1 MSEKVLPPDQDQRQ
15 KIVEQLD
22 QTMLVEAAAGT
33 GKTTGMLARMVGLI
47 REGLCPVDTLAAV
60 TFTRKAAAELRTRFQ
75 VQLERAAREATGVES
90 ERLLVAVAGVERC
103 FIGTIHSFCARLLR
117 ERPIEAGVDLAFQEL
132 DDELDDQLRASAWS
146 DFTNRLI
153 VEDDARLDQLQ
164 ELGLQLD
171 QLQAG
176 FFRFADF
183 SDVQQWDAPEVE
195 LGDLTDAMRALE
207 AYVIHMEALVPGFP
221 ADRGNDKVMNRYEQI
236 VRLARNRDLQ
246 QSAQFME
253 ILALFTAKPKW
264 VLSAWPGGADQAR
277 VERDRWGSFY
287 EELVQPLRNRWLAR
301 RYRLVIDLLQGAV
314 REYDQARQAS
324 GRLNYQDLLMKA
336 SSLLQD
342 KPQVRRYFR
351 SRFTHLLV
359 DEFQD
364 TDPIQAEVMMFLTAG
379 DVAEQDWRKCQ
390 PVPGSLF
397 VVGDPKQSIYRFRRA
412 DILTYN
418 QVKEIIAVS

>member
-132 DDELDDQLRASAWS
+132 DDELDDQLRSSAWS

-153 VEDDARLDQLQ
+153 VENDTRLDQLQ

-171 QLQAG
+171 QL
-176 FFRFADF
+176 FL
-183 SDVQQWDAPEVE
+183 VE
-195 LGDLTDAMRALE
+195 
-207 AYVIHMEALVPGFP
+207 
-221 ADRGNDKVMNRYEQI
+221 
-236 VRLARNRDLQ
+236 
-246 QSAQFME
+246 
-253 ILALFTAKPKW
+253 
-264 VLSAWPGGADQAR
+264 
-277 VERDRWGSFY
+277 
-287 EELVQPLRNRWLAR
+287 
-301 RYRLVIDLLQGAV
+301 
-314 REYDQARQAS
+314 
-324 GRLNYQDLLMKA
+324 
-336 SSLLQD
+336 
-342 KPQVRRYFR
+342 
-351 SRFTHLLV
+351 
-359 DEFQD
+359 
-364 TDPIQAEVMMFLTAG
+364 
-379 DVAEQDWRKCQ
+379 
-390 PVPGSLF
+390 
-397 VVGDPKQSIYRFRRA
+397 
-412 DILTYN
+412 
-418 QVKEIIAVS
+418 